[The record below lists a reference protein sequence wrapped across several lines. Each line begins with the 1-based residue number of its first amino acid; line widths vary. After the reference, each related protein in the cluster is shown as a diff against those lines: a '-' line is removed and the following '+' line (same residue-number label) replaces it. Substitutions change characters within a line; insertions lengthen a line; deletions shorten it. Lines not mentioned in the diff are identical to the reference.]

1 MQKIFTLGFFVAIL
15 AVTPPILAANV
26 GNEATQG
33 NDTKT
38 GQKIEDSKS
47 INIKQGK
54 TKKDSAGAEKRS
66 TQESRTEAKQSL
78 DMTMETSAA
87 SLFIPILQQIEGAPD
102 YAVSDNV
109 VSAFIKQCRFLSA
122 NPPVPTSMALELNQ
136 QPHLKSLL
144 RGDFSRP
151 VLEEMVKNNSIVS
164 GSVFSGGNASPL
176 SIPTPQTMIHGD
188 YLTKD
193 FDIYRK
199 NIYIQSAPARYV
211 VQCYF
216 TYGITVERAIRQM
229 AAGKRTLESALG
241 EKTVVVHGDLDTEA
255 SKAIANVLNDP
266 TLATDIASHTEN
278 TIKGGCMVPT
288 VIGIE
293 QGRLDW
299 TCGSLKVDP
308 TTFSATYGAMPVIGD
323 NIFMGV
329 KLNFAQASG
338 QSSVAS
344 SAKSKS
350 KYSSSES
357 AKESGQELT
366 QGKSKT
372 TSQESGTST
381 GRSRKSDTSAS
392 PK

>member
-1 MQKIFTLGFFVAIL
+1 MQKIFTLGFFVTIL
-15 AVTPPILAANV
+15 AVTTPILAANV
-26 GNEATQG
+26 GSEATQG

-54 TKKDSAGAEKRS
+54 TKKDSAGAEKRA
-66 TQESRTEAKQSL
+66 TQESRAEAKQS
-78 DMTMETSAA
+78 DDITMETSAA
-87 SLFIPILQQIEGAPD
+87 NLFIPILQEIENSMDHPAANS
-102 YAVSDNV
+102 AVSGMLRNC
-109 VSAFIKQCRFLSA
+109 SFLSA
-122 NPPVPTSMALELNQ
+122 NPPVPTTMALEMMTHMIGRKQFEQVLNGTY
-136 QPHLKSLL
+136 
-144 RGDFSRP
+144 RGMHTETTSGEIFSP
-151 VLEEMVKNNSIVS
+151 NGESKFV
-164 GSVFSGGNASPL
+164 G
-176 SIPTPQTMIHGD
+176 PTKRKITD
-188 YLTKD
+188 NYLTED
-193 FDIYRK
+193 FNVYHK
-199 NIYIQSAPARYV
+199 NRYVQSAPARDV

-216 TYGITVERAIRQM
+216 AYGITMERAIKQM
-229 AAGKRTLESALG
+229 AAGRRTQESALG

-255 SKAIANVLNDP
+255 NKAITSALSDP
-266 TLATDIASHTEN
+266 TLEADIVRHADN
-278 TIKGGCMVPT
+278 TISGGCMVPT
-288 VIGIE
+288 MVGIQ
-293 QGRLDW
+293 QGSLDW

-308 TTFSATYGAMPVIGD
+308 TTLSATYGAMPVIGD
-323 NIFMGV
+323 NVFMGV

-344 SAKSKS
+344 NAKSKS

-366 QGKSKT
+366 QGKSRT